1 MPMRSYESRE
11 MYLENILILTKTQP
25 DLHAIDIAMHMGYTK
40 PSISRAMSR
49 LKQEGLIN
57 IDELDHISLTESG
70 RAIAEK
76 IYERHTILSATLE
89 MLGVDKATADEDA
102 CRMEH
107 AMSDVTFEAIKRHMA
122 QYSK

>member
-1 MPMRSYESRE
+1 MRSYESRE

-57 IDELDHISLTESG
+57 IDGMDHISLTESG
-70 RAIAEK
+70 RTIAEK
-76 IYERHTILSATLE
+76 IYERHTVLSAMLE
-89 MLGVDKATADEDA
+89 MLGVDKATATEDA

-107 AMSDVTFEAIKRHMA
+107 AMSDATFEAIKRHLD
-122 QYSK
+122 QYSI

>member
-1 MPMRSYESRE
+1 LPMRSYESRE

-76 IYERHTILSATLE
+76 IYERHTILSAMLE

>member
-49 LKQEGLIN
+49 LTQAGLIN

-70 RAIAEK
+70 RSIAEK
-76 IYERHTILSATLE
+76 IYERHTILSAMLE

-107 AMSDVTFEAIKRHMA
+107 AMSDATFEAIKRHMA